1 MEAKRVRMSNMK
13 DGKMFDMNMKQF
25 GSSIRATL
33 TRDISFSALYWTL
46 VEVIRNRM
54 GGGKE
59 YRKVKKSNFDLLI
72 DNALPGLIGGVLSS
86 FITCPIDTVK
96 TRIQTKSLT
105 YYSMSDELVNIYRNE
120 GLAGWFLGWKLRIL
134 KSASHSVMYLVLFEF
149 LLDRLNRA
157 TKSYP
162 YFHA

>member
-105 YYSMSDELVNIYRNE
+105 YYSMSE
-120 GLAGWFLGWKLRIL
+120 LRIL